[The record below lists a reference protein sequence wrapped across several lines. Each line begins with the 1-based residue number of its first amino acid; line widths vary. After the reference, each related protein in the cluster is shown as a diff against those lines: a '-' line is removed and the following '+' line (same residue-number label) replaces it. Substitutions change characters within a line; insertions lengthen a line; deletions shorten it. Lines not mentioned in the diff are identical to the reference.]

1 MEFEPEFQNFLI
13 YYKREIRKTSM
24 KNWCYTIFQECEVKV
39 QSKGEKTENM
49 RNGYIIIKITTNICI
64 VPCSF
69 QSTFINY

>member
-39 QSKGEKTENM
+39 QPKGKKKKQ
-49 RNGYIIIKITTNICI
+49 KI
-64 VPCSF
+64 
-69 QSTFINY
+69 